1 MTTSR
6 ASQTPQNRWKIDQ
19 PPTFRPAIGPQLQ
32 SLMIDSATCFHA
44 LSRATDDGFASS
56 VETSQQTA
64 FSQAKR
70 TPRGT
75 KLAASVLVGFFSL
88 VMTACSSI
96 RPPIVTVESIAANP
110 DAPQT
115 SYVELVAENPNDKE
129 LPILSIQYAVTSA
142 GQTYSGTREG
152 QETLSRF
159 GQRRLRLPLVMTVPA
174 GQQVEVRGTLEYLKP
189 STIARTLQE
198 NGAGGSTIDFASV
211 ATAK

>member
-1 MTTSR
+1 MP
-6 ASQTPQNRWKIDQ
+6 ASNAAHNTRPNTPR
-19 PPTFRPAIGPQLQ
+19 TALFAVAAA
-32 SLMIDSATCFHA
+32 SLM
-44 LSRATDDGFASS
+44 LS
-56 VETSQQTA
+56 
-64 FSQAKR
+64 
-70 TPRGT
+70 
-75 KLAASVLVGFFSL
+75 
-88 VMTACSSI
+88 ACSSI

-159 GQRRLRLPLVMTVPA
+159 GQRRLRLPLVMSVPA

-211 ATAK
+211 ATTK